1 MTTQQVLIVGLGLIG
16 GSLAL
21 AIQKNP
27 KVQVIGF
34 DLDSHTVRKAKKL
47 GVIHD
52 MAFNL
57 EESAKKADFIIFA
70 TPVNATLQ
78 LMNEAQNWLLKK
90 GAILSDT
97 GSTKKI
103 IMKKASVLKQLGLT
117 FIGGHPM
124 AGSHK
129 SGIEAAKAHLFENAY
144 YMITALEN
152 ENELQ
157 IQKLEAILHPTKGKL
172 LRVSAEDHDHM
183 TAVVSHFPHI
193 VAASLVHQLA
203 GENEEYPFT
212 RQLAAGGFR
221 DITRIASSNPIMWRD
236 ITVQNRLELVKQL
249 DKWQNEMDTV
259 KTLLLKAEPANIEHY
274 FSRAKYVRDELPIT
288 SQGAMYSVYDLYVD
302 VPDYPGVIS
311 EVTGLLAKHLISI
324 TNLRIVESREDVF
337 GILVIS
343 FQTAEDRKRA
353 EESIHQETNYE
364 TYIS

>member
-1 MTTQQVLIVGLGLIG
+1 MTTHVLIVGLGLIG

-27 KVQVIGF
+27 EIKIIGF
-34 DLDSHTVRKAKKL
+34 DTDTHTVRKAKKL
-47 GVIHD
+47 GVIHE

-57 EESAKKADFIIFA
+57 QESAKMADFIIFA
-70 TPVNATLQ
+70 TPVNATVQ

-90 GAILSDT
+90 NVILTDT

-103 IMKKASVLKQLGLT
+103 IMEKAKSLKARGIT

-129 SGIEAAKAHLFENAY
+129 SGVEAAKAHLFENAY
-144 YMITALEN
+144 YMITPLEH
-152 ENELQ
+152 EDEQHIHSLEL
-157 IQKLEAILHPTKGKL
+157 ILQPTKGKL
-172 LRVSAEDHDHM
+172 LRVLAHEHDHM
-183 TAVVSHFPHI
+183 TAVVSHFPHLI
-193 VAASLVHQLA
+193 AASLVHQLSS
-203 GENEEYPFT
+203 ENEEYPFT

-221 DITRIASSNPIMWRD
+221 DTTRIASSNPVMWRD
-236 ITVQNRLELVKQL
+236 ITVQNRMELVKQL
-249 DKWQNEMDTV
+249 DKWQSEMDTV
-259 KTLLLKAEPANIEHY
+259 KTLLMQAEPANIEHY

-324 TNLRIVESREDVF
+324 TNLRIVETREDVF

-343 FQTAEDRKRA
+343 FQSLDDRQRA
-353 EESIHQETNYE
+353 ATSIGQETNYE

>member
-1 MTTQQVLIVGLGLIG
+1 MTTHVLIVGLGLIG

-21 AIQKNP
+21 AIQKDP
-27 KVQVIGF
+27 EVKVMGF
-34 DLDSHTVRKAKKL
+34 DTDSHTVRKAKKL

-52 MAFNL
+52 MALNL
-57 EESAKKADFIIFA
+57 KDSAKIADIIVFA

-78 LMNEAQNWLLKK
+78 LMNEAQHWQLKK
-90 GAILSDT
+90 DVILSDT

-103 IMKKASVLKQLGLT
+103 IMEKAKSLKKLGLT

-144 YMITALEN
+144 YMVTPLEN
-152 ENELQ
+152 EAEEKIL
-157 IQKLEAILHPTKGKL
+157 ILEKLLLPTKGKI
-172 LRVSAEDHDHM
+172 LRVTALEHDHM
-183 TAVVSHFPHI
+183 TAVVSHFPHL
-193 VAASLVHQLA
+193 VAASLVHQLSS
-203 GENEEYPFT
+203 ENEEYPFT

-221 DITRIASSNPIMWRD
+221 DITRIASSNPVMWRD
-236 ITVQNRLELVKQL
+236 ITLQNRNELVNQL
-249 DKWQNEMDTV
+249 TKWQKEMDTV
-259 KTLLLKAEPANIEHY
+259 KTLLMQAEPSNIEHY

-288 SQGAMYSVYDLYVD
+288 SQGAMYSVFDLYVD

-311 EVTGLLAKHLISI
+311 EITGILANRLISI
-324 TNLRIVESREDVF
+324 TNLRIVETREDVF

-343 FQTAEDRKRA
+343 FQTLEDRTKA
-353 EESIHQETNYE
+353 ANCITEETIYE